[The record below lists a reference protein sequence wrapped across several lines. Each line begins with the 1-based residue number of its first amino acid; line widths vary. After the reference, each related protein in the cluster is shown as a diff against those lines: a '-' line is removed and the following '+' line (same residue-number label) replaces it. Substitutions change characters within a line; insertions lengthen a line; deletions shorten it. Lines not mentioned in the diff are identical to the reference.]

1 MPLGA
6 EYDTTAEDL
15 VTDPGSR
22 VDSIIFLL
30 KGIVRD
36 MTEGILFPSSV

>member
-1 MPLGA
+1 MSLSA
-6 EYDTTAEDL
+6 ENDTASEDL

-30 KGIVRD
+30 EGIVRD